1 MMISKREKLMT
12 TKASRQGKYLEPLSR
27 QQIMSKKQ
35 FERFMG
41 GVPLK
46 TAINCPSGYMTGEGG
61 ERKKIW

>member
-1 MMISKREKLMT
+1 MISNREKMIS
-12 TKASRQGKYLEPLSR
+12 TKAARRGQYLEPMSR
-27 QQIMSKKQ
+27 QQVMSRKR

-46 TAINCPSGYMTGEGG
+46 TAINCPNGYMGQGE